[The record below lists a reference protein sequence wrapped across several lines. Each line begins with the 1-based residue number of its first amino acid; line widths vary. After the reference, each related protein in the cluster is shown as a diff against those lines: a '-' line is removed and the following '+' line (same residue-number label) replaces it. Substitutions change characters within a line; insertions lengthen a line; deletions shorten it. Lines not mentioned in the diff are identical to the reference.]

1 MLTRKELAAK
11 QGVNKMTVTKW
22 RIKGRLKVHLAD
34 DQGQYL
40 YEDPGDVSLRLKQK
54 KIKKLSIEHHL
65 STKASGRAKE
75 VQYE

>member
-22 RIKGRLKVHLAD
+22 RINGRLKAHLAD

-54 KIKKLSIEHHL
+54 RDVKVSVGHHL
-65 STKASGRAKE
+65 LAKVSCQAKE
-75 VQYE
+75 V